1 MLTKI
6 KGLHH
11 LTSMAASTQE
21 NSDLSRRS
29 AAPRKEDCEFRRP
42 GGLSQSMAPAARL
55 GSTEVDPNKAI
66 TGFHRTSLR
75 LKDAGATRE
84 LISFMGYQEVDRKG
98 DWSSFAISGGN
109 GADVIALETVP
120 KADLAASALARC
132 ITSPSPWTIG
142 RLSSRFARL

>member
-1 MLTKI
+1 
-6 KGLHH
+6 
-11 LTSMAASTQE
+11 
-21 NSDLSRRS
+21 
-29 AAPRKEDCEFRRP
+29 
-42 GGLSQSMAPAARL
+42 MAPAARL
-55 GSTEVDPNKAI
+55 GNTEVDPDKAI
-66 TGFHRTSLR
+66 TGFHRTSLP

-84 LISFMGYQEVDRKG
+84 LNSFMGYQEVDRKG
-98 DWSSFAISGGN
+98 DRSSFAASGGN